1 MPIANCGLH
10 LDDETMRIAIGIC
23 LGTQICHIHTCPCGA
38 LVDALGLHCFV
49 CRRSTGK
56 QTRHNLLND
65 VVWRSFSRAKI
76 QATKEPMGTFK
87 DNKRPDGVT
96 LIPWQKRK
104 CVAWDVTVADTFATS
119 YINHTVTLAGAAA
132 ERAALNKH
140 AKYEHFKNNYIFIP
154 LACEVMGAWSADSV
168 AFFDGLAEKIHSITG
183 DKRERNQ
190 LYQRLSIAIQ
200 RGNAAC
206 IQCCFSDGCF
216 DSDFLV

>member
-1 MPIANCGLH
+1 M
-10 LDDETMRIAIGIC
+10 
-23 LGTQICHIHTCPCGA
+23 
-38 LVDALGLHCFV
+38 
-49 CRRSTGK
+49 
-56 QTRHNLLND
+56 
-65 VVWRSFSRAKI
+65 
-76 QATKEPMGTFK
+76 
-87 DNKRPDGVT
+87 
-96 LIPWQKRK
+96 
-104 CVAWDVTVADTFATS
+104 TVADTFATS

-154 LACEVMGAWSADSV
+154 LACEVTGAWSADSF

-183 DKRERNQ
+183 DKREKNQ

-216 DSDFLV
+216 DSDVLV